1 MGELR
6 RSLGL
11 ASLTFYGVGLILGAG
26 IYSIL
31 GAAAGVAGEAVW
43 QSFLVG
49 SLAALLTGLSYAE
62 LATLFPR
69 AGAEYVYLRE
79 AWPRLSWMPGTMGWL
94 LAVAGVATTA
104 TVAMA
109 FAGYASLFVALP
121 SWVIAT
127 ALVTASVVVN
137 IVGLT
142 EASWANI
149 VFTLVE
155 AFGLVALI
163 LVGARDPD
171 FFNVFLTKPHG
182 GVLVGA
188 GLIFFAYL
196 GFEDIANLAEEAKN
210 PARDIPQAILIAVA
224 VSTILYILVAAASVA
239 LLEPAR
245 LASSA
250 SPLAD
255 AMRVGAPEF
264 AGALGGVALFATAN
278 TALITITAGSRML
291 FSMARGGDAP
301 SLLARTHGKHLT
313 PVSAV
318 LVTGLGALLFLP
330 LGGVGLVGS
339 VASAL
344 ALVAFASVNAALLRL
359 RYTSPHAQRPFI
371 VPLRIGR
378 VALPAALGLVIVGLL
393 LTRFEVRVYMVAVV
407 ALAIAFVMQALPW
420 SRFRSNGKV

>member
-1 MGELR
+1 MSELR
-6 RSLGL
+6 PSLGL

-79 AWPRLSWMPGTMGWL
+79 AWPRLSWLPGTMGWL

-121 SWVIAT
+121 SWMIAV
-127 ALVTASVVVN
+127 ALVVAAVVVN
-137 IVGLT
+137 LAGIT

-155 AFGLVALI
+155 ASGLVALI
-163 LVGARDPD
+163 LIGAREPD
-171 FFNVFLTKPHG
+171 FFSVFLTRPHA

-210 PARDIPQAILIAVA
+210 PARDIPRAILIAVA

-239 LLEPAR
+239 LLPPAK
-245 LASSA
+245 LAESA

-255 AMRVGAPEF
+255 AMRVGAPEL

-278 TALITITAGSRML
+278 TALITITVGSRML
-291 FSMARGGDAP
+291 FGMARGGDAP
-301 SLLARTHGKHLT
+301 SFLARTHGARLT
-313 PVSAV
+313 PAAAI
-318 LVTGLGALLFLP
+318 LVAGLGALLFLP
-330 LGGVGLVGS
+330 MGGVGLVGS

-359 RYTSPHAQRPFI
+359 RYTLPQAERPFI

-378 VALPAALGLVIVGLL
+378 VALPAALGLVTVGLL
-393 LTRFEVRVYMVAVV
+393 LTRFEMRVYVVAAA

-420 SRFRSNGKV
+420 SRSRSGAKV